1 MIRGRC
7 LPYEE
12 QTGYHASAQL
22 VRQAFGIF
30 DSDAQQIARAKL
42 DEGVTA
48 LLPASEAADTARYLA
63 LLLGLGMDAPVL
75 NQRLLFLA
83 LRRVI
88 ERLGEDRLTLV
99 VFEDIHWAAASGST
113 CSSTSADSVRRRP
126 S

>member
-30 DSDAQQIARAKL
+30 DSDAQHIARAKL

-48 LLPASEAADTARYLA
+48 LLPA
-63 LLLGLGMDAPVL
+63 
-75 NQRLLFLA
+75 
-83 LRRVI
+83 
-88 ERLGEDRLTLV
+88 
-99 VFEDIHWAAASGST
+99 
-113 CSSTSADSVRRRP
+113 RRP
-126 S
+126 PTRRGISRCCSVSGWMPPC